1 MIFDKLL
8 HDQADGGLQDNG
20 DTQGSRGTRGIVL
33 DVEEISPMRAY
44 DSFSIL

>member
-20 DTQGSRGTRGIVL
+20 DTLGSRGTRGIIL
-33 DVEEISPMRAY
+33 EAEEISPMRAY
-44 DSFSIL
+44 DSFPIL